1 MGVTG
6 EQIATACARVPG
18 GSIIMAKLDDLLN
31 WARESSQWPV
41 TFGLACCAIEMM
53 AAGAAHYDLD
63 RVGVMFRA
71 TPRQADIMIVSG
83 TVTKKMAPV
92 MRRLYDQMP
101 DPKYVIAMGNCAVG
115 GGPFYYDSYSVV
127 RGADQ
132 VIPIDRYLCGCP
144 PRPEQ
149 LIDALLDLGRSYYGE
164 HALKHVRPEAPNA
177 PNLPEGQA

>member
-6 EQIATACARVPG
+6 EQFADACGKIPG
-18 GSIIMAKLDDLLN
+18 GSVMLARLDDLLN
-31 WARESSQWPV
+31 WTRESSQWPM

-63 RVGVMFRA
+63 RFGIIFRA

-83 TVTKKMAPV
+83 TVCKKIAPV
-92 MRRLYDQMP
+92 LRRLYDQMP
-101 DPKYVIAMGNCAVG
+101 EPKYVIAMGNCASG

-127 RGADQ
+127 RGVDKI
-132 VIPIDRYLCGCP
+132 VPVDRYICGCP

-149 LIDALLDLGRSYYGE
+149 LIDALLELGRSYRHE
-164 HALKHVRPEAPNA
+164 HAIRNA
-177 PNLPEGQA
+177 RGA